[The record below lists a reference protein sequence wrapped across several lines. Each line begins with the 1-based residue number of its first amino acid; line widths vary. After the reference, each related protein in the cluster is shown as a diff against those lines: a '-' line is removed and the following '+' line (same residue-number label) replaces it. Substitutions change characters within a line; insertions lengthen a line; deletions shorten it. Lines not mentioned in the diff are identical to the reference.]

1 MIKID
6 QDILGEIDGYV
17 SVNKDLI
24 KSEYNKSVDSRERNR
39 KNNEKLE
46 YRLNYELKIRKIYQ
60 GYLAYERSIYDC
72 LWDIHKLNDIHDK
85 LYLYQKL
92 FELFNKIDELIDNF
106 KSIKDNFYY
115 YMNR

>member
-1 MIKID
+1 M
-6 QDILGEIDGYV
+6 GEIDGYV

-24 KSEYNKSVDSRERNR
+24 KSEYNKSVDTRERNR

-60 GYLAYERSIYDC
+60 EYLAYERTIYDC
-72 LWDIHKLNDIHDK
+72 LWDIHKLNDINDDIHDK
-85 LYLYQKL
+85 LDLYQKL
-92 FELFNKIDELIDNF
+92 FKLFNKIDELIEKF
-106 KSIKDNFYY
+106 KGIKDNFYY